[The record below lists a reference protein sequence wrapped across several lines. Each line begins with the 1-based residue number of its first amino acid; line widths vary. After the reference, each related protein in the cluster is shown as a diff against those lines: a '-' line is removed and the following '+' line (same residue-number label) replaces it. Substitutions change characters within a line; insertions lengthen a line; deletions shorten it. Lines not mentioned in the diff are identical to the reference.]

1 MADPAPALTE
11 LAPAKVNL
19 TLRILGRRADGF
31 HELESLVVFARH
43 GDRLTLTPGDSLW
56 LELRGPRAGAT
67 GEPADNLVLKAARL
81 LAADVPGLTLGSF
94 LLDKRL
100 PVAAGLGGGSAD
112 AAAALRLLARLN
124 GLAPDDP
131 RLFAAARATGSDV
144 PVCVDPG
151 ARIMRGVGEVLS
163 APLRLRAIPAVL
175 VNPGVA
181 VSTRDVFARLALS
194 PGATRG
200 VPSGDTVPAERSALT
215 AWLAGQTNDL
225 EPPALA
231 LQPAIGSVLAALE
244 ALPGG
249 CLARMSGS
257 GATCFAL
264 LDSGRAASAAAR
276 SLKAAYPD
284 WWVQATMLA

>member
-1 MADPAPALTE
+1 MQ
-11 LAPAKVNL
+11 
-19 TLRILGRRADGF
+19 R
-31 HELESLVVFARH
+31 
-43 GDRLTLTPGDSLW
+43 
-56 LELRGPRAGAT
+56 
-67 GEPADNLVLKAARL
+67 
-81 LAADVPGLTLGSF
+81 DVPGLRLGSF

-112 AAAALRLLARLN
+112 AAAALRLLARQN
-124 GLAPDDP
+124 GLPPDDP

-144 PVCVDPG
+144 PVCVDPR

-163 APLRLRAIPAVL
+163 APLDCLPFRRCW
-175 VNPGVA
+175 
-181 VSTRDVFARLALS
+181 STRASRCRPRMCLHELALA

-200 VPSGDTVPAERSALT
+200 APSGDTVPAERSALI
-215 AWLAGQTNDL
+215 AWLAAQTNDL

-244 ALPGG
+244 ALPKSR
-249 CLARMSGS
+249 LARMSGS

-264 LDSGRAASAAAR
+264 FDSERGAAAAAG

-284 WWVQATMLA
+284 WWVQATSLS